1 MPEAER
7 SNRAFIDRAAYG
19 ICRTTV
25 AGRFLDVNP
34 ALVAMLGYESADAL
48 LAADIATEIYRDPAD
63 RSALVADVTDGRF
76 PGWAELRWRKRDH
89 TPITVRLTVQAVRAD
104 DGVCY
109 LEEIIEN
116 ITEQSRR
123 EEIVR
128 RNERLAS
135 LAKML
140 AGVAHELNNP
150 LAAIGGFAQLLL
162 QQTWPLPETER
173 AAIQTIQAESV
184 RAGRIVKDLLS
195 FARRPDRER
204 LEPVEVNEVVR
215 YVIDAQ
221 RSPIDAAGI
230 RMVLDLAPDL
240 PRTLGQSSQIEQ
252 AVLHLVVNARQA
264 LEQAI
269 EGSSGR
275 PSRRLTD
282 RLTERFATDPPTITI
297 RTAADNSHL
306 VLEVRDNG
314 PGIRDDHRARI
325 WDPFWTTKD
334 EGQGTGLG
342 LSVVH
347 GIVTGFGG
355 TVDVTSAVGLGTRFT
370 LRLPAVPRAPG

>member
-1 MPEAER
+1 VPEAER
-7 SNRAFIDRAAYG
+7 SDRGLIDRAAYG
-19 ICRTTV
+19 ICRTTL

-34 ALVAMLGYESADAL
+34 ALVAMLGYDSADAL
-48 LAADIATEIYRDPAD
+48 LTVDIPTEIYRDPAD
-63 RSALVADVTDGRF
+63 RATLVADAFAGRF
-76 PGWAELRWRKRDH
+76 SGWAELRWRKRDR
-89 TPITVRLTVQAVRAD
+89 TPIIVRLSARAVHPGRD
-104 DGVCY
+104 DCY
-109 LEEIIEN
+109 LEEIVEN
-116 ITEQSRR
+116 ISEHARR
-123 EEIVR
+123 EEIIR

-162 QQTWPLPETER
+162 QQTWPLPESER
-173 AAIQTIQAESV
+173 TAVQTIQHESI

-215 YVIDAQ
+215 YVLDTQ
-221 RSPIDAAGI
+221 RSPIEGAGI
-230 RMVLDLAPDL
+230 RTVLDLAPDL
-240 PRTLGQSSQIEQ
+240 PPTLGQSSQIEQ

-264 LEQAI
+264 LEQLMSGAT
-269 EGSSGR
+269 GR
-275 PSRRLTD
+275 PSRRLSD
-282 RLTERFATDPPTITI
+282 RLSERLALDPPTITI
-297 RTAADNSHL
+297 RTASENGNL

-355 TVDVTSAVGLGTRFT
+355 TVDVESEVGLGTRFT
-370 LRLPAVPRAPG
+370 LRLPAVAPH